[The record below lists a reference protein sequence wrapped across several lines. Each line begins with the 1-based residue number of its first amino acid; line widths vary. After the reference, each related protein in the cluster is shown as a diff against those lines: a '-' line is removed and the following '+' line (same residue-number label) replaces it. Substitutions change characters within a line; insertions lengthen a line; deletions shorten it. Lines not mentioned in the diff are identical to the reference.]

1 MCWFCWPMLGS
12 KSNESV
18 VQQREKM
25 SRQETIAKTIRVQPI
40 PSEASSHSE
49 FRWITEPALTTDW
62 LTARE
67 AARYLKVKVRTVLL
81 WARQGKIK
89 GHVLSGTKRHVWR
102 FLQTDLDAALLES
115 PVLPSEAPSV
125 CPAERMGK

>member
-1 MCWFCWPMLGS
+1 MKRRKQMNRP
-12 KSNESV
+12 
-18 VQQREKM
+18 
-25 SRQETIAKTIRVQPI
+25 ETMTPTVLMRHV
-40 PSEASSHSE
+40 PSEKEASGSQPRE
-49 FRWITEPALTTDW
+49 LALDFSTTDW